1 MENRYEFQ
9 WRNELSRIK
18 SKNKLGGNK
27 LRTYYTFKIFFE
39 YEAYLDFQGI
49 FSLSSN
55 ITKLRISAHKL
66 EIETGR
72 Y

>member
-27 LRTYYTFKIFFE
+27 LRTYYTFKNFFE

-55 ITKLRISAHKL
+55 ITKLRINAHKL